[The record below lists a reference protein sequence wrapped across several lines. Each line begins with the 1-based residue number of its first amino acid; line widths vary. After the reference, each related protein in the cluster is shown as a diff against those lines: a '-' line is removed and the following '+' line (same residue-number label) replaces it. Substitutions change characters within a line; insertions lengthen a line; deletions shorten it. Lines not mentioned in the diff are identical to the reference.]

1 MNTSIKTW
9 PLSVRYVFYGFVFL
23 IIMCLSSIDAL
34 KFRDILFGKAD
45 FEKGA
50 GRNID
55 VMLRTLPAQM
65 HISIIVPCI
74 KEDLLTNIPNL
85 MRSTDNQRVLPLE
98 VVVVVSGIDDK
109 SCQSLTQAMLAS
121 NKIYKMKL
129 QCILE
134 LQNQAKSRNQGILL
148 SRGNWVSFIDADDEM
163 HPSRLETIAKHI
175 LTESELRLVL
185 HGYSRDLAP
194 IASNKYD
201 VLRGEAIFD
210 QEVATRNRTSWLF
223 ADAMHSQASVRRDV
237 LLHVKFRTEPAFYR
251 AEDSWFVRDVVCLL
265 GRHQGKMVFDR
276 APLGVHIPRE
286 RKQPLGSVKVGNATA
301 AETT

>member
-1 MNTSIKTW
+1 MITSIKTW
-9 PLSVRYVFYGFVFL
+9 PSSVRYVFYGFIFL
-23 IIMCLSSIDAL
+23 ITICLSTVGVL
-34 KFRDILFGKAD
+34 KFRDIQFGIAYFTSD
-45 FEKGA
+45 VSL
-50 GRNID
+50 NVD
-55 VMLRTLPAQM
+55 VMLHSQPAQM

-74 KEDLLTNIPNL
+74 KEDLTANLPTL
-85 MRSTDNQRVLPLE
+85 MRSINNQTVLPME
-98 VVVVVSGIDDK
+98 VVIVLSGIDDS
-109 SCQSLTQAMLAS
+109 SCQSLTQTMLAS
-121 NKIYKMKL
+121 NKIYKMKI

-194 IASNKYD
+194 AGSNKYE
-201 VLRGEAIFD
+201 VLRGEAMFD
-210 QEVATRNRTSWLF
+210 QEVATRKKHSWLF
-223 ADAMHSQASVRRDV
+223 DDAMHSQASVRRDV

-286 RKQPLGSVKVGNATA
+286 RKQPLGSVKIGNATA
-301 AETT
+301 TATT